1 MGEMA
6 YIAKWGDEEHKVE
19 VVETKPPWTVKVDEA
34 IHHVDILAVG
44 EGLYSL
50 LVDGRSYEVDVLEE
64 RGALLVFVGGQ
75 VFRLEPQEEK
85 KRLRRRV
92 EEEVAVG
99 RQAIVA
105 PMPGKVVKVL
115 VGLGDQVQ
123 AGDGVI
129 VIEAMKMENELKAA
143 GPGTV
148 REVKVAPGQGV
159 NGGDVLI
166 VIE

>member
-1 MGEMA
+1 MA
-6 YIAKWGDEEHKVE
+6 YLTWEGKGSRIE
-19 VVETKPPWTVKVDEA
+19 VVEASHPWTVKVDEA
-34 IHHVDILAVG
+34 IYQVDILAVG

-64 RGALLVFVGGQ
+64 PGTLLVFVEGQ
-75 VFRLEPQEEK
+75 LFRLEPQEERR
-85 KRLRRRV
+85 RLRRMGGK
-92 EEEVAVG
+92 EVAVG

-115 VGLGDQVQ
+115 VSVGDQVQ
-123 AGDGVI
+123 AGDGVV

-148 REVKVAPGQGV
+148 REVKVREGQGV
-159 NGGDVLI
+159 NGSDILV

>member
-1 MGEMA
+1 VA
-6 YIAKWGDEEHKVE
+6 YLTWEGKGYRIE
-19 VVETKPPWTVKVDEA
+19 VMQTSQPWTVKVDET

-64 RGALLVFVGGQ
+64 GEVLLVFVEGQ
-75 VFRLEPQEEK
+75 LFRLEPQEEK
-85 KRLRRRV
+85 RRLRRMV
-92 EEEVAVG
+92 GKEVAVG
-99 RQAIVA
+99 PQAIVA
-105 PMPGKVVKVL
+105 PMPGKIVKVL
-115 VGLGDQVQ
+115 VNVGDQVQ
-123 AGDGVI
+123 AGDGVV

-148 REVKVAPGQGV
+148 REVKVVQGQGV
-159 NGGDVLI
+159 NGGDVLV